1 MPITDDYYIAV
12 PTITPDGNILRT
24 YIFKYI
30 NSSNTCDLRGYADIE
45 GVGSVGIS
53 SVYIS
58 KFMQESESA
67 PLLVVVDADGRA
79 FNVKAV
85 VGKTAQ
91 WSDNST
97 VSQVLD
103 GTQF

>member
-1 MPITDDYYIAV
+1 M
-12 PTITPDGNILRT
+12 
-24 YIFKYI
+24 
-30 NSSNTCDLRGYADIE
+30 RGYADVA

-58 KFMQESESA
+58 RFMQESDMT

-85 VGKTAQ
+85 VGGTVQ
-91 WSDNST
+91 WSDGSA
-97 VSQVLD
+97 VS
-103 GTQF
+103 

>member
-1 MPITDDYYIAV
+1 
-12 PTITPDGNILRT
+12 
-24 YIFKYI
+24 
-30 NSSNTCDLRGYADIE
+30 
-45 GVGSVGIS
+45 
-53 SVYIS
+53 
-58 KFMQESESA
+58 MQESESA

-85 VGKTAQ
+85 VGETVQ
-91 WSDNST
+91 WSDDSI